1 MCSAPFLSST
11 LQSVHLHCSCLHF
24 FLAQPLQRATPENS
38 FPRLFSSCFS
48 PPVSSRLCP
57 SGMAPSQPSHYACY
71 LFLDGMFSTLLFD
84 SFPAWRDC
92 LTCFSP
98 SWGSFWTSQPGLL
111 SSSCPFLWIF
121 FNSSDG
127 EDISGELEAILATVE
142 PQKSIRFIWSS
153 SHTEYFWLF

>member
-11 LQSVHLHCSCLHF
+11 LQSVRLHCSSLHF
-24 FLAQPLQRATPENS
+24 FLAQPLQRANPENL

-48 PPVSSRLCP
+48 SPVSSRLCP

-121 FNSSDG
+121 LIALMEGCFWR
-127 EDISGELEAILATVE
+127 
-142 PQKSIRFIWSS
+142 IRGNLG
-153 SHTEYFWLF
+153 HCGTPEVNKVYLVQ